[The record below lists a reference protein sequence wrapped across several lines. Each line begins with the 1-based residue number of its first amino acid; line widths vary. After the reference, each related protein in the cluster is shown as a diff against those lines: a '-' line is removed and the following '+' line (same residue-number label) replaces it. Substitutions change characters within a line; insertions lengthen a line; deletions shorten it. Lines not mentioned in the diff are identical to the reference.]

1 MTGSHIAIAISK
13 LTSKYQATVPKAV
26 RDALSLKAGDQV
38 AFEVCDGEVKLRKAQ
53 PVDLEYLAAVAS
65 GLGEWN
71 SDEDA
76 KSYDDL

>member
-1 MTGSHIAIAISK
+1 MADSDISIAISK
-13 LTSKYQATVPKAV
+13 LTSKYQATVPRSV
-26 RDALSLKAGDQV
+26 REALALKAGDRI

-53 PVDLEYLAAVAS
+53 SIDLEYLASVES

-76 KSYDDL
+76 RSYDDL